1 MNTFYA
7 RTVEDV
13 QACVR
18 DHAAALAD
26 VAQADALARVGATAQ
41 AAAAA
46 PADTRGGGAAAA
58 VLLPVAGR
66 SKSALSSARGAGV
79 MLDVS
84 ALAGVTEYQPAECTF
99 TAWAG
104 TRVADVEGM
113 LAEHGQYLPFEPPFA
128 DRGATLGGTVAAA
141 LSGPGRL
148 RYGGIRDFLL
158 GVRFVDG
165 TGRVIRGGG
174 RVVKNAAGFYLQHL
188 LLGSLGTLGVLTEI
202 TCKVFPRAQAR
213 TTMVA
218 DYQTLT
224 AAVDALARLRRSPF
238 ELEAAE
244 LVPPGR
250 LLLRLGGSRA
260 ALGARAASLSTWLRE
275 TGASVQQIVD
285 DADEQ
290 RTWHEARE
298 LTWAPDGVP
307 LVKVSTT
314 LSRIPHLDQQLT
326 TAGEPPARRY
336 GAGGDITWIA
346 WPHPLASLDALLIDL
361 DMPGLLVI
369 GGDNTD
375 PLLGRRPDA
384 AFLARVR
391 QTLDPRGLF
400 GRAPAED

>member
-1 MNTFYA
+1 MTTFHA

-18 DHAAALAD
+18 EHAAART
-26 VAQADALARVGATAQ
+26 DAGARAGGVD

-46 PADTRGGGAAAA
+46 
-58 VLLPVAGR
+58 LLPVAGR
-66 SKSALSSARGAGV
+66 SKSALSSAPASCV
-79 MLDVS
+79 LLDVS
-84 ALAGVTEYQPAECTF
+84 ALAGVVEYQPAECTF

-104 TRVADVEGM
+104 TRVADVEAM
-113 LAEHGQYLPFEPPFA
+113 LAERGQYLPFEPPFA

-141 LSGPGRL
+141 HSGPGRF

-202 TCKVFPRAQAR
+202 TCKVFPRAQAQ
-213 TTMVA
+213 TTVVA

-260 ALGARAASLSTWLRE
+260 ALGTRAASLSTWLRD
-275 TGASVQQIVD
+275 TGAAAHQIVD
-285 DADEQ
+285 DTDEQ

-298 LTWAPDGVP
+298 LTWAPASVP

-314 LSRIPHLDQQLT
+314 LSRIARLDQQLT
-326 TAGEPPARRY
+326 AAGANPARRY

-346 WPHPLASLDALLIDL
+346 WPHPLATLDTLLTDL
-361 DMPGLLVI
+361 DMPGLSVL

-384 AFLARVR
+384 ALLARVR

-400 GRAPAED
+400 GRISAGD